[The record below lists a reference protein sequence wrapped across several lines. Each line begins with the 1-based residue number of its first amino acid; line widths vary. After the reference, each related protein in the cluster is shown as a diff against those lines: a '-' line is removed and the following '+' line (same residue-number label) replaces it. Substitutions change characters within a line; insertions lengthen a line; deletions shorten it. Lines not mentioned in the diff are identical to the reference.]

1 MPAKTATRK
10 IEEMLKQYHINFDD
24 AGSGRQMEELVSE
37 LANFYGLS
45 KQATESRMSEL
56 GFHCVDDALSYVPV

>member
-1 MPAKTATRK
+1 
-10 IEEMLKQYHINFDD
+10 
-24 AGSGRQMEELVSE
+24 MEELVSE

-56 GFHCVDDALSYVPV
+56 GFYCVDDALSYVPV